1 MYFFLSFFF
10 FLSLLLLTLQP
21 KRKTIVCQ
29 SLTQRATHKWKMKN
43 KDEQVIFLSPPLKK
57 SEKQFLFWVIF
68 LKVWNSQ
75 RIEPFVFYITSK
87 CFSSGFFFVWWYL
100 FSGVYTRSS
109 TPRCQF
115 HPVVSS
121 SCVKSELALII
132 NQYHKQTTI
141 TYIEKINTLHAL

>member
-1 MYFFLSFFF
+1 MYFFLYFSFFLYFFSLYSQKGKRSFVNRLRREQHTNGKWKIKTNKSFFSRHPSKNRKNSFFF
-10 FLSLLLLTLQP
+10 GLFFWKCETAKESNHLSFILHRNVFLPVS
-21 KRKTIVCQ
+21 
-29 SLTQRATHKWKMKN
+29 
-43 KDEQVIFLSPPLKK
+43 
-57 SEKQFLFWVIF
+57 
-68 LKVWNSQ
+68 
-75 RIEPFVFYITSK
+75 
-87 CFSSGFFFVWWYL
+87 FSSDDIYFRVY
-100 FSGVYTRSS
+100 YTRSS